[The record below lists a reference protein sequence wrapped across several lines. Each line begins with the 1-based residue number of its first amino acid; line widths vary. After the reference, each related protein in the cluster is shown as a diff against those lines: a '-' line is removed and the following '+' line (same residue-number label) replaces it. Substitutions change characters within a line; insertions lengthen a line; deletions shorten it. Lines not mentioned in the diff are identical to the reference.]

1 MFELKDVEVKKFN
14 NWKEKR
20 LFHKRESEK
29 RKAECLEAAGMIPA
43 AKKSRDATGSL
54 VEAGEKGGGKCPFS
68 GTYTSSFLKRWLLER

>member
-54 VEAGEKGGGKCPFS
+54 VEAGEKAGGKCPFS
-68 GTYTSSFLKRWLLER
+68 GIRAHF

>member
-43 AKKSRDATGSL
+43 AKKSRAAAAGDATGSL
-54 VEAGEKGGGKCPFS
+54 VEAEEKAGGKCPFS
-68 GTYTSSFLKRWLLER
+68 GIRGHF